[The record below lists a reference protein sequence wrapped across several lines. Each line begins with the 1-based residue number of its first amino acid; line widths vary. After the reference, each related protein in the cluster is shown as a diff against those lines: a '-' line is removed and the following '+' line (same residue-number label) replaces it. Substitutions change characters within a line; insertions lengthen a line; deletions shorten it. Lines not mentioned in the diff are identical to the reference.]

1 MLQSN
6 IFTKKNPV
14 PNSGGKSDPTMEYNM
29 STSAISSQLETL
41 TNETIAIQHHYCPLN
56 MASKR
61 KVTIMDEK
69 ISTTVTDLETRA
81 KAKHAIE
88 ILENGAEGTLSSCT
102 SGGSSTNPSGTTLT
116 FHSIMTSYSALVTQ
130 LLERLANFEKLQL
143 DALDKASSMS
153 TIILAHQ
160 QEIQALKL
168 ALSTVR
174 REEAKKVM
182 AEVNEELKVKCEEAE
197 LKSIELRFEKA
208 GLEAANK
215 KLEKHNKLLKDVVT
229 RFEHLY
235 GNINDAEAADG
246 DA

>member
-1 MLQSN
+1 
-6 IFTKKNPV
+6 
-14 PNSGGKSDPTMEYNM
+14 
-29 STSAISSQLETL
+29 
-41 TNETIAIQHHYCPLN
+41 
-56 MASKR
+56 
-61 KVTIMDEK
+61 
-69 ISTTVTDLETRA
+69 
-81 KAKHAIE
+81 
-88 ILENGAEGTLSSCT
+88 
-102 SGGSSTNPSGTTLT
+102 
-116 FHSIMTSYSALVTQ
+116 
-130 LLERLANFEKLQL
+130 
-143 DALDKASSMS
+143 MS

-168 ALSTVR
+168 ALSAVR

-215 KLEKHNKLLKDVVT
+215 KLEKHKKLLKDVVT

>member
-1 MLQSN
+1 
-6 IFTKKNPV
+6 
-14 PNSGGKSDPTMEYNM
+14 
-29 STSAISSQLETL
+29 
-41 TNETIAIQHHYCPLN
+41 
-56 MASKR
+56 
-61 KVTIMDEK
+61 MDEK
-69 ISTTVTDLETRA
+69 ISTTVTDNETRA
-81 KAKHAIE
+81 KAKQAID
-88 ILENGAEGTLSSCT
+88 ILENGTNEPVFNCI
-102 SGGSSTNPSGTTLT
+102 SGGSRINPSDTTLT
-116 FHSIMTSYSALVTQ
+116 FHSIMTSYSTLISQ
-130 LLERLANFEKLQL
+130 LLERLTSFETLQL

-153 TIILAHQ
+153 TVILAQQ

-174 REEAKKVM
+174 QEEAKKVM